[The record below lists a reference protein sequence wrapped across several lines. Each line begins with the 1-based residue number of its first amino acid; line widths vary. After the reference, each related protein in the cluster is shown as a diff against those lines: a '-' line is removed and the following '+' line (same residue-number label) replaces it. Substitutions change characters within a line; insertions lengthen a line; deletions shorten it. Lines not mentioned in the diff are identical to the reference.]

1 MRIVKKPEVRKAE
14 ILDAAETLFYTKGY
28 LHTTIIDI
36 LESVGIAKGTF
47 YYYFPSKEDVM
58 DAIVMRYID
67 REVERATAI
76 AKNETMTALEKFSA
90 IILWRDEGNAEK
102 EKAVEMMQQ
111 VPNAQLERKKMIETI
126 NQLSPIMETVANQG
140 IAEGTFHTE
149 YPREAVEFLLITS
162 LTMFDEGWFDWT
174 PEQLLHKVEAFC
186 QMAELLLGTKE
197 GSFGFVTDI
206 LRKSLLA
213 GS

>member
-76 AKNETMTALEKFSA
+76 AENETMTALEKFSA
-90 IILWRDEGNAEK
+90 LILWRDEGNTEK

-126 NQLSPIMETVANQG
+126 NQLSPILETVANQG
-140 IAEGTFHTE
+140 IAEGTFHTD

>member
-1 MRIVKKPEVRKAE
+1 MRVVKKPEVRKAE
-14 ILDAAETLFYTKGY
+14 ILDAAELLFYTKGY

-36 LESVGIAKGTF
+36 LQSVNIAKGTF

-58 DAIVMRYID
+58 DAIVMRYIE

-76 AKNETMTALEKFSA
+76 AENETMTALEKFSA
-90 IILWRDEGNAEK
+90 LILWRDEGNTEK
-102 EKAVEMMQQ
+102 EKALEMMQQ
-111 VPNAQLERKKMIETI
+111 VPNAQLERKKIIETI

-140 IAEGTFHTE
+140 IAEGTFHTQ
-149 YPREAVEFLLITS
+149 YPRETVEFLLITS

-174 PEQLLHKVEAFC
+174 PEQLLRKVEAFC

-213 GS
+213 GI

>member
-1 MRIVKKPEVRKAE
+1 MRVVKKPEVRKAE

-36 LESVGIAKGTF
+36 LESVNIAKGTF

-58 DAIVMRYID
+58 DAIVMRYIE

-76 AKNETMTALEKFSA
+76 AENETMTALEKFSA
-90 IILWRDEGNAEK
+90 LILWRDEGNTEK

-111 VPNAQLERKKMIETI
+111 VPNAQLQQKKMIETI
-126 NQLSPIMETVANQG
+126 NQLSPIMENVAKQG
-140 IAEGTFHTE
+140 IIEGTFRTE
-149 YPREAVEFLLITS
+149 YPREAIEFLLITS
-162 LTMFDEGWFDWT
+162 LTMFDEGWFDWE
-174 PEQLLHKVEAFC
+174 PEQMLRKVEAFC

-197 GSFGFVTDI
+197 GSFGFVTDV

-213 GS
+213 